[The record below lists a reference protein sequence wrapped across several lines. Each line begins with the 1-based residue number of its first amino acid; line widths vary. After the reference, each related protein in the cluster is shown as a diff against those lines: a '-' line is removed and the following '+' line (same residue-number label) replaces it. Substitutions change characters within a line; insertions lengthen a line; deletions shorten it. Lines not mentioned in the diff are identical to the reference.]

1 MKSFFR
7 QSTQQ
12 VTLSLLFI
20 LFSSHL
26 WAGEAELVTQQG
38 LLWKI
43 ETSNVKPS
51 YLFGTIHSEDP
62 RVNELP
68 SPVRFH
74 FEQADSFVLEVLM
87 DIPTILKS
95 AAAMFFTDGQTLDQV
110 IGQELFA
117 QTVVALK
124 DYQMLP
130 QTVKK
135 MKPWAVIATLN
146 VPPPK
151 TGEILDLRL
160 YKEAMQRKMPTYGLE
175 KVEEQLEIFEGLS
188 LAEQI
193 IFLKETLKK
202 REQIPILFE
211 KMHELYLQRDLTALM
226 QFSEKYIHNNNS
238 YRHKKLFDDF
248 YKRLVDDR
256 NLTMVKRMKKPLQ
269 QGNSFIAVGA
279 LHLPGEKGLLKLL
292 EKQGYNVSTVY

>member
-7 QSTQQ
+7 QSTQRLI
-12 VTLSLLFI
+12 LSLLLL
-20 LFSSHL
+20 LFFSQL
-26 WAGEAELVTQQG
+26 WAGERESATQQG

-43 ETSNVKPS
+43 ETSKAKPS

-62 RVNELP
+62 RVNQLP
-68 SPVRFH
+68 SIVRFH

-95 AAAMFFTDGQTLDQV
+95 ATAMFFVGEQTLDQV
-110 IGQELFA
+110 IGEKLFA
-117 QTVVALK
+117 QTMAALK

-130 QTVKK
+130 QTIKK

-160 YKEAMQRKMPTYGLE
+160 YKQAMARQMPTYGLE
-175 KVEEQLEIFEGLS
+175 KVEEQLDIFERLS
-188 LAEQI
+188 LSEQVI
-193 IFLKETLKK
+193 LLEETLKK
-202 REQIPILFE
+202 REQIPALFE
-211 KMHELYLQRDLTALM
+211 KMHELYLKRDLTALM
-226 QFSEKYIHNNNS
+226 QFSEKYLQNGNH
-238 YRHKKLFDDF
+238 RHQELFDTF

-256 NLTMVKRMKKPLQ
+256 NLLMVKRMEKHVQ

-292 EKQGYNVSTVY
+292 EKKGYNVSTVY

>member
-1 MKSFFR
+1 MKSPFY
-7 QSTQQ
+7 QVTQR
-12 VTLSLLFI
+12 VTLSLLLL
-20 LFSSHL
+20 LFFSHL
-26 WAGEAELVTQQG
+26 WAGEQELVSQRG

-62 RVNELP
+62 RVNQLP
-68 SPVRFH
+68 SIVRFH

-95 AAAMFFTDGQTLDQV
+95 ATAMFFTGEQTLDKV
-110 IGQELFA
+110 IGKELFA

-146 VPPPK
+146 VPPAK

-160 YKEAMQRKMPTYGLE
+160 YKEAMQRQVPTYGLE
-175 KVEEQLEIFEGLS
+175 KVEEQLNIFEGLS

-193 IFLKETLKK
+193 ILLKETLKK

-226 QFSEKYIHNNNS
+226 QFSEKYIQNNNHS
-238 YRHKKLFDDF
+238 HQKLFDTF

-279 LHLPGEKGLLKLL
+279 LHLPGEKGLLRLL